1 MSGYY
6 VKENGNIVIN
16 YNRIKV
22 RDRIWIFLISGCIIG
37 GVCYWICPNNILIF
51 LMIFFAL
58 GVLTFSFLWMTCVDG
73 RNKKIEKDL
82 SFKCLNS
89 IIEKDIKA
97 INSDIHELD
106 RYYGRYDNDKETIRY
121 VRVMLSN
128 GLQLEYNIIGIA
140 EYKSQNVLEINV
152 KCTII

>member
-1 MSGYY
+1 M
-6 VKENGNIVIN
+6 
-16 YNRIKV
+16 
-22 RDRIWIFLISGCIIG
+22 
-37 GVCYWICPNNILIF
+37 
-51 LMIFFAL
+51 
-58 GVLTFSFLWMTCVDG
+58 G
-73 RNKKIEKDL
+73 RNKKIEKEL

-106 RYYGRYDNDKETIRY
+106 RDYVRYDNDKETVRY

-140 EYKSQNVLEINV
+140 EYKNYNVLEIDV
-152 KCTII
+152 KYAVI